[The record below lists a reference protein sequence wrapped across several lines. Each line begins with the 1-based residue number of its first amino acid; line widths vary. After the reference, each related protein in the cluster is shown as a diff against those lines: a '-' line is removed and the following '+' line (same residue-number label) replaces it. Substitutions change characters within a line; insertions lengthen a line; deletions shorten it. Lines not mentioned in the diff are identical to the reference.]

1 MVFARLNPPDPVRR
15 QAGRSAVALCRAL
28 AIAITLC
35 AGGSLAFCAGEA
47 KPTTPI
53 DLQPYRV
60 AIELS
65 FSIRPDLDSAFRS
78 QVIDQVRQ
86 GLDRSLGNL
95 WEFTIQAD
103 RGHRPAGRDAL
114 ERVRQAEVQVRYGTE
129 GLDKLFLLSVE
140 VQGGGFRVCGREWDS
155 ITSQLGPIHQADFFD
170 RREVSRNLLSLLQ
183 GLFRPVAAISQARNG
198 PLLLHPKG
206 GGLAPHD
213 EHWLPVTEGALFE
226 AYYRYLNKEQVV
238 ERVQQ
243 VPWTYL
249 TAGTMEAGAC
259 PVTVTSGLRG
269 AISARRRRIEVVA
282 LMVRQR
288 SASTRLTL
296 VTFPPRRRPLGG
308 IEVEIMSA
316 ARKEG
321 HSSAETRSAGDKAAG
336 EMAAQEHDSVPTV
349 RLVTDRNGRVDVS
362 SPEEA
367 DGKPVW
373 LMVRSGQNLLAK
385 VPFVPGI
392 RAEEVLELPDDTLRL
407 EVEGEVAQLQS
418 ELVDTVARRAVLSA
432 LARNRA
438 KARDWEGADDY
449 LKQVAAVPKS
459 TTFLASLNAI
469 RINGLD
475 ASRAQKDRMTELR
488 VKRLCDETAELI
500 KNYLEDEKLNELRE
514 EIAELKQI
522 AQEDEAAEKQF
533 GAEKKPPS
541 ATGKKTAVKPAA
553 GKPEVDT
560 LPSEAAAAGSTTETS
575 TDAPSEKEATSE
587 TKDSKNGA
595 MPGTDAKPGGEPRP
609 KPKGPAF

>member
-1 MVFARLNPPDPVRR
+1 M
-15 QAGRSAVALCRAL
+15 
-28 AIAITLC
+28 AITLC
-35 AGGSLAFCAGEA
+35 AGGPLAFCAEES
-47 KPTTPI
+47 KPATPI

-65 FSIRPDLDSAFRS
+65 FSMRPDLDSAFRS

-103 RGHRPAGRDAL
+103 RSHRPAGRDAL

-140 VQGGGFRVCGREWDS
+140 EQGGGFRVCGREWDS

-170 RREVSRNLLSLLQ
+170 RREVSGNLLSLLQ
-183 GLFRPVAAISQARNG
+183 GLFRPVATISQARNG

-206 GGLAPHD
+206 AGLAPHD

-226 AYYRYLNKEQVV
+226 TYYRYLNKEQVV

-249 TAGTMEAGAC
+249 TAGTMEAGTS

-296 VTFPPRRRPLGG
+296 VTFAPRRRPLGG
-308 IEVEIMSA
+308 IEVEIISA
-316 ARKEG
+316 SRKEADA
-321 HSSAETRSAGDKAAG
+321 SAESRSAGDKAAG
-336 EMAAQEHDSVPTV
+336 ETTLPDHPPVSTV
-349 RLVTDRNGRVDVS
+349 RLVTDRNGRVDVT
-362 SPEEA
+362 SPDDA

-373 LMVRSGQNLLAK
+373 LFVRSGQNLLAK

-438 KARDWEGADDY
+438 KARDWEGVDDY

-500 KNYLEDEKLNELRE
+500 KNYLEDDKLSELRE
-514 EIAELKQI
+514 EITELKQI
-522 AQEDEAAEKQF
+522 AREDEAAEKQF
-533 GAEKKPPS
+533 GTEKKKPASS
-541 ATGKKTAVKPAA
+541 APKKSSAKPAA
-553 GKPEVDT
+553 AKPSDEET
-560 LPSEAAAAGSTTETS
+560 ASEPAAAVAPTES
-575 TDAPSEKEATSE
+575 SADAPPEKDATSE
-587 TKDSKNGA
+587 TKDSTDGEKPA
-595 MPGTDAKPGGEPRP
+595 TDAKPKGEPRP